1 MAEVAFTCVYLGIV
15 SDTAG
20 RKPHEK
26 VAVPEGTTLTAL
38 LNILES
44 MHPGFK
50 AIFINPA
57 TGKPVM
63 SRQILI
69 TPKGRQT
76 GMPSKGLDTP
86 LEEGMRVI
94 FW

>member
-1 MAEVAFTCVYLGIV
+1 MASFTCVYLGFV

-20 RKPHEK
+20 GKPEER
-26 VAVPEGTTLTAL
+26 VTVPDGTTLSAL
-38 LNILES
+38 LNILDG

-50 AIFINPA
+50 AIFISPA
-57 TGKPVM
+57 TGKPVL

-69 TPKGRQT
+69 TPRGKQT
-76 GMPSKGLDTP
+76 GPPSKGLDTP
-86 LEEGMRVI
+86 LEEGMRII